1 MKLAICVPARD
12 TVHAGF
18 AYCLANL
25 TASLQKKQIDFEI
38 LFTLGSVIASQRNNL
53 VSQAI
58 ELDCTHILWV
68 DSDMHFPAS
77 IVDKL
82 KKHNKKIVAVNY
94 TTRVKPY
101 RSVAF
106 LNRENLQS
114 RLSESAGLHKVFA
127 VGMGCM
133 LVDISVYK
141 NISQPWYNYEWNE
154 ELQDVCGEDIWFCN
168 RANNHGFEIWI
179 DCDTSQLVAHYGT
192 KAYRLGDI
200 VE

>member
-25 TASLQKKQIDFEI
+25 TANLQKKQIDFEI

-58 ELDCTHILWV
+58 ELNCSHILWV
-68 DSDMHFPAS
+68 DSDMHFPSS

-94 TTRVKPY
+94 TTRVKPH

-106 LNRENLQS
+106 VNSKNLQL
-114 RLSESAGLHKVFA
+114 RLSESTGLHRVFA

-141 NISQPWYNYEWNE
+141 NISKPWYNYEWNE
-154 ELQDVCGEDIWFCN
+154 DLQDVCGEDIWFCN
-168 RANNHGFEIWI
+168 HANNHGFEIWV
-179 DCDTSQLVAHYGT
+179 DCDASQSVAHYGT
-192 KAYRLGDI
+192 KAFTLGDT